1 MTSLIRVHFIYLV
14 QRALFRFRF
23 YSSHCIYRR
32 RMRTYMHTAFIVLD
46 REDILYGGHK
56 SDAGVGVDFPI
67 DMDFASS
74 QRYEMRS

>member
-1 MTSLIRVHFIYLV
+1 
-14 QRALFRFRF
+14 
-23 YSSHCIYRR
+23 
-32 RMRTYMHTAFIVLD
+32 MRTYMHTAFIVLD